1 MFLCYICNRFVCN
14 RYACN
19 RFKSRI
25 KLVTGSRKGRYL
37 FKGVVRIYMMK
48 YGSFNI
54 PSSILG
60 ASTKYDNTMLVNI
73 KEYILE
79 KLQNTPIF
87 EMAYSRKELKNSFD
101 SILDQIIENW
111 CLVKYCSLYDGQ
123 NINKKHW
130 ANELTAHM
138 YNILKRQL
146 KNGSEDA
153 KLQLLKSVAYDH
165 KEYTTASAI
174 KKCIRLK
181 FKKENIQIT
190 NELCS
195 DCIEDLETILGLISR
210 RDTEENYEN
219 IDTYI
224 ENL

>member
-1 MFLCYICNRFVCN
+1 
-14 RYACN
+14 
-19 RFKSRI
+19 
-25 KLVTGSRKGRYL
+25 
-37 FKGVVRIYMMK
+37 
-48 YGSFNI
+48 
-54 PSSILG
+54 
-60 ASTKYDNTMLVNI
+60 MLVNI

-101 SILDQIIENW
+101 GILDQIIENW

-123 NINKKHW
+123 NTNKNHW
-130 ANELTAHM
+130 ANELTANM

-146 KNGSEDA
+146 KNGDEDA
-153 KLQLLKSVAYDH
+153 KLQLLKSVAYDQ
-165 KEYTTASAI
+165 KEYTTAAAI

-210 RDTEENYEN
+210 RDREENYEN

>member
-1 MFLCYICNRFVCN
+1 
-14 RYACN
+14 
-19 RFKSRI
+19 
-25 KLVTGSRKGRYL
+25 
-37 FKGVVRIYMMK
+37 MM
-48 YGSFNI
+48 
-54 PSSILG
+54 
-60 ASTKYDNTMLVNI
+60 TNI

-79 KLQNTPIF
+79 KLQNTLVF

-101 SILDQIIENW
+101 DILDQIIENW
-111 CLVKYCSLYDGQ
+111 CLVKYCSLYDVQ
-123 NINKKHW
+123 NTNKNHW
-130 ANELTAHM
+130 ADELTAHM

-146 KNGSEDA
+146 KNGGKDA
-153 KLQLLKSVAYDH
+153 KLQLLKSVAYDQ
-165 KEYTTASAI
+165 KEYTTAIAI

-190 NELCS
+190 DELCS
-195 DCIEDLETILGLISR
+195 ACIEDLETILELISK

>member
-1 MFLCYICNRFVCN
+1 M
-14 RYACN
+14 
-19 RFKSRI
+19 
-25 KLVTGSRKGRYL
+25 
-37 FKGVVRIYMMK
+37 
-48 YGSFNI
+48 
-54 PSSILG
+54 IL
-60 ASTKYDNTMLVNI
+60 NI

-79 KLQNTPIF
+79 KLQNTLVF

-101 SILDQIIENW
+101 GILDQIIENW
-111 CLVKYCSLYDGQ
+111 CLVKYCSLYDRN

-146 KNGSEDA
+146 KNGGEDA
-153 KLQLLKSVAYDH
+153 KLQLLKSVTYEQ
-165 KEYTTASAI
+165 KEYTTSVAI
-174 KKCIRLK
+174 KNCIRLK
-181 FKKENIQIT
+181 FKKENIQIPDVV
-190 NELCS
+190 CS
-195 DCIEDLETILGLISR
+195 ACIDDLETILGLISK